1 MQARTEGTS
10 EYMCTS
16 YSYLVL
22 YSTPILSTPDHNP
35 FNHDL
40 TRLRSERLMAM
51 PAANVDIGRPE
62 DSFMRRTRTVS
73 PADLGQAF
81 DRVALGKSDYF
92 NHYKQ
97 YRIDELTAAS
107 LPPKQQDAQIQDSI
121 EIICRYAY
129 QSGLSIPTLTA
140 TLEIVIGS
148 KSLSRSNRAMLIK
161 SLYPA
166 GEVPSR
172 LICIAVASL
181 GQGKQKLS
189 VSLQQSLLKW
199 IILVY
204 EVLEDP
210 SVLSRLYSV
219 LFNMLDVTSLRY
231 DIPVSV

>member
-1 MQARTEGTS
+1 MT
-10 EYMCTS
+10 
-16 YSYLVL
+16 
-22 YSTPILSTPDHNP
+22 
-35 FNHDL
+35 
-40 TRLRSERLMAM
+40 M

-62 DSFMRRTRTVS
+62 DSFMRRTRNVS
-73 PADLGQAF
+73 PADLDQAL
-81 DRVALGKSDYF
+81 DRVALGKS
-92 NHYKQ
+92 HYSNDCKR

-107 LPPKQQDAQIQDSI
+107 LPLKQQDAQIQDSI
-121 EIICRYAY
+121 EIICGYAY
-129 QSGLSIPTLTA
+129 QSGLSILSLKA
-140 TLEIVIGS
+140 TLEIVIRS
-148 KSLSRSNRAMLIK
+148 KTLSQSNRTMLIK

-172 LICIAVASL
+172 LICTVAASL

-219 LFNMLDVTSLRY
+219 LFDMLDVTSLRY